1 MSDATSTQVA
11 ATGRDGFG
19 RNQLIA
25 LAVPGVIL
33 TGALVLV
40 LTGKL
45 SAAEWVDLAQVLGA
59 TSVVSTNGGSAV
71 VKAVQAWRG

>member
-1 MSDATSTQVA
+1 MSDATAMQAVPS
-11 ATGRDGFG
+11 RDGFG
-19 RNQLIA
+19 RNQVIA
-25 LAVPGVIL
+25 MAVPGAIL
-33 TGALVLV
+33 AGALVLV
-40 LTGKL
+40 MTGKL